1 MFTAWSK
8 TKAQIKCSF
17 KYNGFSAGCVGRSFR
32 VWEDTMLTPLPLLL
46 MKNNEGSHYV
56 TTSSHSVLKKKQNG
70 KGRNGGGEL
79 YWLSS
84 FCITAPN
91 QSTLKYFILF
101 EFFLQV
107 GILDLRVYVVS
118 NLFWIS
124 ALQNNLLSIYQAHY
138 ATQRLGYSS

>member
-1 MFTAWSK
+1 
-8 TKAQIKCSF
+8 
-17 KYNGFSAGCVGRSFR
+17 
-32 VWEDTMLTPLPLLL
+32 MLTPLPLLL
-46 MKNNEGSHYV
+46 MKNNEGRHYV

-70 KGRNGGGEL
+70 KGRNEGGEL
-79 YWLSS
+79 SWLYS
-84 FCITAPN
+84 FRITAPK

-107 GILDLRVYVVS
+107 GMLDLKVYVVS
-118 NLFWIS
+118 NFFWIS